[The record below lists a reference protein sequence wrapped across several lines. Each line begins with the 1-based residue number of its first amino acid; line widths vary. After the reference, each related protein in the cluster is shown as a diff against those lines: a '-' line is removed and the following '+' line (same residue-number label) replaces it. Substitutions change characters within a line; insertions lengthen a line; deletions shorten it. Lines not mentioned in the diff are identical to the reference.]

1 MSRLHMCVSNVT
13 LSLPHYICRFMIQQ
27 LRIKGRTHI
36 GFIDPHIV
44 FKNPQTLKSLKE
56 DQEDNIKTF
65 LEMHRNKRIILFPYN
80 FRWVFITST
89 IMCLV
94 ITFLSSSTVYTYIHD
109 CVCVHVVAT
118 GYWFSSTR
126 KKVFSQSLTRWDGT
140 NQRTKTCSI

>member
-13 LSLPHYICRFMIQQ
+13 LSLSLTIYE
-27 LRIKGRTHI
+27 LRIKGHTHI

-80 FRWVFITST
+80 FR
-89 IMCLV
+89 
-94 ITFLSSSTVYTYIHD
+94 
-109 CVCVHVVAT
+109 
-118 GYWFSSTR
+118 
-126 KKVFSQSLTRWDGT
+126 
-140 NQRTKTCSI
+140 